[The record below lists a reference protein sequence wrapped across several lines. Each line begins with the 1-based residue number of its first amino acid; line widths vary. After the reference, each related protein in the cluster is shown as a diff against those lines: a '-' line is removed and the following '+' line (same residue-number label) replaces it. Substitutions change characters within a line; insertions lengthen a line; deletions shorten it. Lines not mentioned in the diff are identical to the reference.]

1 MYGLNEGKAGKVEK
15 QMAYQDRF
23 KEWLRFCD
31 EEGRQELLALQAA
44 RDEKEIEDRFYCD
57 LKFGTGGMRGVMGV
71 GPNRM
76 NKYMIR
82 KATKGFADYLQAK
95 CSKEELARGVVIAY
109 DSRRH
114 SQEFAQEA
122 AKVLTSAGIPVKIFS
137 ELQPT
142 PVLSFAVKYLGA
154 LAGIVL
160 TASHNPKEYNGYKV
174 YDRDGDQIVPRI
186 AGELIKYVE
195 AVTDIAGIEAN
206 GRPELLTTLGQD
218 VVQAFVDAVC
228 RESVPEVTPE
238 QKAALRVV
246 YTPLH
251 GAGNKPVRQA
261 LRQSGFTDVHVVTE
275 QESPDGDFP
284 TVKSPNPEE
293 KSALDLG
300 LQLAERIQAD
310 LVIGTDP
317 DSDRIG
323 VGVRQQGEYVLLTG
337 NQLGALLADFL
348 LAAHKDELTPA
359 STVLKTV
366 VTGELGAA
374 IARAKGC
381 QIEETLTGFKY
392 IGEKMTQ
399 YRKDP
404 SHTFFYGYEE
414 SYGCLVGTYAQDK
427 DAVGAALLTAE
438 MAAAYKAKGL
448 TLCGRLQEL
457 YVEYGYYYDA
467 QKAYKLQGIAGKEKI
482 RAIMTALRDGSTA
495 FLKDSE
501 RLDYASGLNGLPP
514 ANLLKYRFP
523 DGSWIA
529 IRPSGTEPKL
539 KVYCSLVAK
548 DESAAK
554 QRFVNVLQ
562 EFERIFEL

>member
-1 MYGLNEGKAGKVEK
+1 MS
-15 QMAYQDRF
+15 YQDTF
-23 KEWLRFCD
+23 EKWLRFCD
-31 EEGRQELLALQAA
+31 EEDRQELLALQAA
-44 RDEKEIEDRFYCD
+44 KDEKEIEDRFYCD

-228 RESVPEVTPE
+228 RESVPAVTPE

-310 LVIGTDP
+310 IVIGTDP

-348 LAAHKDELTPA
+348 LEAHKDELTPA

-381 QIEETLTGFKY
+381 RIEETLTGFKY

-399 YRKDP
+399 YRDDP
-404 SHTFFYGYEE
+404 SHTFVYGYEE

-438 MAAAYKAKGL
+438 MAAACKAKGQ
-448 TLCGRLQEL
+448 TLCDRLASL
-457 YVEYGYYYDA
+457 YEEYGYYYDA
-467 QKAYKLQGIAGKEKI
+467 QKSYKLQGIAGKEKI
-482 RAIMTALRDGSTA
+482 RAIMTALRDGSAA
-495 FLKDSE
+495 FLTDCE
-501 RLDYASGLNGLPP
+501 RLDYAAGLNGLPP

-523 DGSWIA
+523 NGSWLA

-539 KVYCSLVAK
+539 KVYCSLIAK

>member
-1 MYGLNEGKAGKVEK
+1 MS
-15 QMAYQDRF
+15 YQDTF
-23 KEWLRFCD
+23 EEWLCFCD
-31 EEGRQELLALQAA
+31 EEDRQELLALQAA
-44 RDEKEIEDRFYCD
+44 KDEKEIEDRFYRD
-57 LKFGTGGMRGVMGV
+57 LKFGTGGMRGVMGM

-76 NKYMIR
+76 NKYTIR
-82 KATKGFADYLQAK
+82 KATKGLADYLKAK
-95 CSKEELARGVVIAY
+95 CSDKELARGVVIAY
-109 DSRRH
+109 DSRHH

-122 AKVLTSAGIPVKIFS
+122 AKVLTSAGIPVKIFA

-154 LAGIVL
+154 LAGVVL

-195 AVTDIAGIEAN
+195 AVTDIAGIAAD
-206 GRPELLTTLGQD
+206 GQPELMETLGQD
-218 VVQAFVDAVC
+218 VVKAFVDAVC
-228 RESVPEVTPE
+228 RESVSEVTAA
-238 QKAALRVV
+238 QKEALRIV

-261 LRQSGFTDVHVVTE
+261 LRQSGFTDVHVVTA
-275 QESPDGDFP
+275 QEHPDGDFP
-284 TVKSPNPEE
+284 TVKSPNPES

-300 LQLAERIQAD
+300 LQLADKLGAD
-310 LVIGTDP
+310 IVIGTDP

-323 VGVRQQGEYVLLTG
+323 VGVREAGEYVLLTG

-348 LAAHKDELTPA
+348 LTAHKDELTPA

-404 SHTFFYGYEE
+404 AHTFFYGYEE

-448 TLCGRLQEL
+448 TLCGRLQKL
-457 YVEYGYYYDA
+457 YTEYGYYYDA
-467 QKAYKLQGIAGKEKI
+467 QKAYKLQGIAGKAKI
-482 RAIMTALRDGSTA
+482 RAIMTALRDGSAA
-495 FLKDSE
+495 FLTDCE

-523 DGSWIA
+523 NGSWIA

-554 QRFVNVLQ
+554 AKFDDILRN
-562 EFERIFEL
+562 FEQLFGL

>member
-1 MYGLNEGKAGKVEK
+1 MS
-15 QMAYQDRF
+15 YQDTF
-23 KEWLRFCD
+23 EKWLRFCD
-31 EEGRQELLALQAA
+31 EEDRQELLALRAA
-44 RDEKEIEDRFYCD
+44 KDEKEIEDRFYCD

-228 RESVPEVTPE
+228 RESVPAVTPE

-310 LVIGTDP
+310 IVIGTDP

-348 LAAHKDELTPA
+348 LEAHKDELTPA

-381 QIEETLTGFKY
+381 RIEETLTGFKY

-399 YRKDP
+399 YRDDP
-404 SHTFFYGYEE
+404 SHTFVYGYEE

-438 MAAAYKAKGL
+438 MAAACKAKGQ
-448 TLCGRLQEL
+448 TLCDRLASL
-457 YVEYGYYYDA
+457 YEEYGYYYDA
-467 QKAYKLQGIAGKEKI
+467 QKSYKLQGIAGKEKI
-482 RAIMTALRDGSTA
+482 RAIMTALRDGSAA
-495 FLKDSE
+495 FLTDCE
-501 RLDYASGLNGLPP
+501 RLDYAAGLNGLPP

-523 DGSWIA
+523 NGSWLA

-539 KVYCSLVAK
+539 KVYCSLIAK

>member
-1 MYGLNEGKAGKVEK
+1 MS
-15 QMAYQDRF
+15 YQDTF
-23 KEWLRFCD
+23 EKWLRFCD
-31 EEGRQELLALQAA
+31 EEDRQELLALQAA
-44 RDEKEIEDRFYCD
+44 KDEKEIEDRFYCD

-228 RESVPEVTPE
+228 RESVPAVTPE

-310 LVIGTDP
+310 IVIGTDP

-348 LAAHKDELTPA
+348 LEAHKDELTPA

-381 QIEETLTGFKY
+381 RIEETLTGFKY

-399 YRKDP
+399 YRDDP
-404 SHTFFYGYEE
+404 SHTFVYGYEE

-438 MAAAYKAKGL
+438 MAAACKAKGQ
-448 TLCGRLQEL
+448 TLCDRLASL
-457 YVEYGYYYDA
+457 YEEYGYYYDA
-467 QKAYKLQGIAGKEKI
+467 QKSYKLQGIAGKEKI
-482 RAIMTALRDGSTA
+482 RAIMTALRDGSAA

-539 KVYCSLVAK
+539 KVYGSLVAK
-548 DESAAK
+548 EESAAK
-554 QRFVNVLQ
+554 AKFEDILQ
-562 EFERIFEL
+562 NFERLFEL

>member
-1 MYGLNEGKAGKVEK
+1 MS
-15 QMAYQDRF
+15 YQDTF
-23 KEWLRFCD
+23 EKWLRFCD
-31 EEGRQELLALQAA
+31 EEDRQELLALQAA
-44 RDEKEIEDRFYCD
+44 KDEKEIEDRFYCD

-228 RESVPEVTPE
+228 RESVPAVTPE

-310 LVIGTDP
+310 IVIGTDP

-348 LAAHKDELTPA
+348 LEAHKDELTPA

-381 QIEETLTGFKY
+381 RIEETLTGFKY

-399 YRKDP
+399 YRDDP
-404 SHTFFYGYEE
+404 SHTFAYGYEE

-438 MAAAYKAKGL
+438 MAAACKAKGQ
-448 TLCGRLQEL
+448 TLCDRLASL
-457 YVEYGYYYDA
+457 YEEYGYYYDA
-467 QKAYKLQGIAGKEKI
+467 QKSYKLQGIAGKEKI
-482 RAIMTALRDGSTA
+482 RAIMTALRDGSAA
-495 FLKDSE
+495 FLTDCE
-501 RLDYASGLNGLPP
+501 RLDYAAGLNGLPP

-523 DGSWIA
+523 NGSWLA

-539 KVYCSLVAK
+539 KVYCSLIAK

>member
-1 MYGLNEGKAGKVEK
+1 MS
-15 QMAYQDRF
+15 YQDTF
-23 KEWLRFCD
+23 EKWLRFCD
-31 EEGRQELLALQAA
+31 EEDRQELLALQAA
-44 RDEKEIEDRFYCD
+44 KDEKEIEDRFYCD

-310 LVIGTDP
+310 IVIGTDP

-348 LAAHKDELTPA
+348 LEAHKDELTPA

-399 YRKDP
+399 YRDDP
-404 SHTFFYGYEE
+404 HHTFVYGYEE

-438 MAAAYKAKGL
+438 MAAACKAKGQ
-448 TLCGRLQEL
+448 TLCDRLASL
-457 YVEYGYYYDA
+457 YEEYGYYYDA
-467 QKAYKLQGIAGKEKI
+467 QKSYKLQGIAGKEKI
-482 RAIMTALRDGSTA
+482 RAIMTALRDGSAA
-495 FLKDSE
+495 FLTDCE
-501 RLDYASGLNGLPP
+501 RLDYAAGLNSLPP

-523 DGSWIA
+523 NGSWLA

-539 KVYCSLVAK
+539 KVYCSFVAK

>member
-1 MYGLNEGKAGKVEK
+1 MS
-15 QMAYQDRF
+15 YQDTF
-23 KEWLRFCD
+23 EKWLRFCD
-31 EEGRQELLALQAA
+31 EEDRQELLALRAA
-44 RDEKEIEDRFYCD
+44 KDEKEIEDRFYCD

-160 TASHNPKEYNGYKV
+160 TASHNPKEYNAYKV

-310 LVIGTDP
+310 IVIGTDP

-348 LAAHKDELTPA
+348 LEAHKDELTPA

-381 QIEETLTGFKY
+381 RIEETLTGFKY

-399 YRKDP
+399 YRDDP
-404 SHTFFYGYEE
+404 SHTFVYGYEE

-438 MAAAYKAKGL
+438 MAAACKAKGQ
-448 TLCGRLQEL
+448 TLCDRLDSL
-457 YVEYGYYYDA
+457 YEEYGYYYDA
-467 QKAYKLQGIAGKEKI
+467 QKSYKLQGIAGKEKI
-482 RAIMTALRDGSTA
+482 RAIMTALRDGSAA
-495 FLKDSE
+495 FLTDCE
-501 RLDYASGLNGLPP
+501 RLDYAAGLNGLPP

-523 DGSWIA
+523 NGSWLA

-539 KVYCSLVAK
+539 KVYCSLIAK

>member
-1 MYGLNEGKAGKVEK
+1 MS
-15 QMAYQDRF
+15 YQDTF
-23 KEWLRFCD
+23 EKWLRFCD
-31 EEGRQELLALQAA
+31 EEDRQELLALRAA
-44 RDEKEIEDRFYCD
+44 KDEKEIEDRFYCD

-186 AGELIKYVE
+186 ARELIKYVE

-310 LVIGTDP
+310 IVIGTDP

-323 VGVRQQGEYVLLTG
+323 VGVRQQG
-337 NQLGALLADFL
+337 
-348 LAAHKDELTPA
+348 
-359 STVLKTV
+359 SM
-366 VTGELGAA
+366 
-374 IARAKGC
+374 C
-381 QIEETLTGFKY
+381 
-392 IGEKMTQ
+392 
-399 YRKDP
+399 
-404 SHTFFYGYEE
+404 
-414 SYGCLVGTYAQDK
+414 C
-427 DAVGAALLTAE
+427 
-438 MAAAYKAKGL
+438 
-448 TLCGRLQEL
+448 
-457 YVEYGYYYDA
+457 
-467 QKAYKLQGIAGKEKI
+467 
-482 RAIMTALRDGSTA
+482 
-495 FLKDSE
+495 
-501 RLDYASGLNGLPP
+501 
-514 ANLLKYRFP
+514 
-523 DGSWIA
+523 
-529 IRPSGTEPKL
+529 
-539 KVYCSLVAK
+539 
-548 DESAAK
+548 
-554 QRFVNVLQ
+554 
-562 EFERIFEL
+562 